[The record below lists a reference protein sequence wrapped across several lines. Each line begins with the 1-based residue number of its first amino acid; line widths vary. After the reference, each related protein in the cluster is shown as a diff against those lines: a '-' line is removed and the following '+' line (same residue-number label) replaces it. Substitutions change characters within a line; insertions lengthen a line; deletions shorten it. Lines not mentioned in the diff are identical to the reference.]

1 MRTAVVLLLVAGAVS
16 AQSMEDEFRVYTDHP
31 RLFLKAQRLRLL
43 KRERERQSMRWVQFE
58 TLIKG
63 VAQMPEPGFAYG
75 LYHAIT
81 GDKATGRRAVE
92 WALGPA
98 TDIRQTALVFD
109 WCQDLLTPAESKT
122 LGAKLGAAL
131 RQPRSEDVRMV
142 RTRTLAAI
150 AVAEQLPDRAEFY
163 MRDAVERWWRK
174 MAAPALEN
182 GPGFAPGEDL
192 FALQE
197 LMHAVRDNTN
207 IDLRDS
213 AHEYFKQLPAFY
225 VTSHY
230 PAPYPA
236 AENEY
241 RIPVYN
247 GAGQPDLNR
256 AAISRA
262 AGMCIVAYDTN
273 AVENQYVQGWAM
285 QDRFMMRGPFG
296 SPYEFMWANPY
307 QPGLSYSHLP
317 LVFHSNAS
325 GTLFIRA
332 SWEEDSMWFGLF
344 QREMQVFRDGRVTV
358 LRPAAPNAQTPK
370 VDVGDTATVVLG
382 QPSMRFRAEGGDL
395 FIVNLKPRHHY
406 EVEIEDE
413 EMAEME
419 ADNAG
424 TLHLPLL
431 KETDT
436 AVKLRERSASAGI

>member
-332 SWEEDSMWFGLF
+332 SWEEDSQCSG
-344 QREMQVFRDGRVTV
+344 
-358 LRPAAPNAQTPK
+358 
-370 VDVGDTATVVLG
+370 
-382 QPSMRFRAEGGDL
+382 
-395 FIVNLKPRHHY
+395 
-406 EVEIEDE
+406 
-413 EMAEME
+413 ME
-419 ADNAG
+419 
-424 TLHLPLL
+424 
-431 KETDT
+431 
-436 AVKLRERSASAGI
+436 